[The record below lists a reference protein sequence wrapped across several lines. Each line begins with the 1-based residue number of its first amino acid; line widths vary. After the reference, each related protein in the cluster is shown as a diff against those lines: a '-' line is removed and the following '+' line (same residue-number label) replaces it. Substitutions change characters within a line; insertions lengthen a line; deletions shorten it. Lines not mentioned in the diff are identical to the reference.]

1 MSRRQPP
8 ARILRSVPPYSME
21 PRGVVHFEW
30 WQNLHGCLLVVAT
43 STWAAVV
50 GTLLVVIL
58 AGLGANV
65 SVP

>member
-1 MSRRQPP
+1 MTRRQPP

-21 PRGVVHFEW
+21 PRIHFEPH
-30 WQNLHGCLLVVAT
+30 QQLRGCLLVVAT

-50 GTLLVVIL
+50 GTLLIVIL

-65 SVP
+65 SVTP